1 MNLVIL
7 GIQWYCLQMKHHLFL
22 RKLLDAPWWLCLK
35 ETGVCP
41 SSISNSGCDQMTTS
55 LAK

>member
-22 RKLLDAPWWLCLK
+22 RKLLDA
-35 ETGVCP
+35 
-41 SSISNSGCDQMTTS
+41 
-55 LAK
+55 LAVAV

>member
-41 SSISNSGCDQMTTS
+41 PSISNGGCDQMTTS